1 MIFLLKIYLVVVG
14 WWLVS
19 EAKEGTRVAATML
32 SIGHKV
38 QSNNVCIWSVLHLVL
53 FHLRWQ
59 WILGL
64 LCVCTSLLPLK
75 YQINHR
81 QVVGYNDERQCY
93 GYSSRAHERRHSV
106 VLTLHLRVLDTLR
119 LCRMVSFVLM
129 PLTPMTC
136 RLIVCEMNVNQSFS
150 HSSMLRNG
158 DILLTRLPCHI
169 EMSCSVMKTKQVI
182 LQHRLNVFL

>member
-1 MIFLLKIYLVVVG
+1 MTVDSRPTVCLH
-14 WWLVS
+14 
-19 EAKEGTRVAATML
+19 VAAPL
-32 SIGHKV
+32 EV
-38 QSNNVCIWSVLHLVL
+38 SNQPPSSC
-53 FHLRWQ
+53 
-59 WILGL
+59 WI
-64 LCVCTSLLPLK
+64 
-75 YQINHR
+75 Y
-81 QVVGYNDERQCY
+81 YNDERQCY